1 MKLIKKFSYLMILF
15 ALVFSISSCGD
26 DEEPTNPPVDDPKT
40 IVDLALETDDLSS
53 LVAALEKADLVNTLN
68 GNGEFTVFAPTNDAF
83 AAFLSAN
90 GFASLDDVP
99 TSTLTQ
105 VLLNHVVSGTKKSTD
120 LSTGY
125 EATLATRED
134 APINMYINTAS
145 GVTINNMSNVTA
157 ADVEGSNGVVHIVD
171 AVIGLPNIVTFAT
184 ADNTFSSLVAAL
196 TRGDLGPDYVSIL
209 SDDTVPYTV
218 FAPTNA
224 AFDALIASLG
234 FSSLADV
241 PADVLTVVLNYHV
254 VPGANV
260 RSADL
265 VDGQSVETFQGEN
278 ITIDLNGGAGI
289 IDATGMKTNIVSVDV
304 QATNGVIHA
313 IDKVILPQEALDI
326 INPTIA
332 GVVVRD
338 PNFSNLR
345 DALIK
350 AELVDVLNG
359 DTEFTVFA
367 PTNDAFA
374 AFLSANGFASLD
386 EVPTDVLTQVL
397 LNHVVTGVAQ
407 SGDLTTGYIKTNA
420 QESTTENFI
429 DMYVDLSNGVTL
441 NGQSNVTAADVS
453 ARNGV
458 IHVVDAV
465 IGLPSVVT
473 FATTNEAFTTLVAAL
488 TRGDHSTDFVA
499 ALSATGPFT
508 VFAPTNDAF
517 GALLQELGANELGD
531 IDINTLDAVLKY
543 HVVAGANV
551 LSTMLT
557 DDMDV
562 ATLGGANFRID
573 LDNGPEIIDNNDRRS
588 SIMVT
593 DVQAANGVIHVI
605 DTVILP

>member
-15 ALVFSISSCGD
+15 AVVFSITSCGD
-26 DEEPTNPPVDDPKT
+26 DEDPTPPPVEDPKT

-83 AAFLSAN
+83 ATFLSAN

-125 EATLATRED
+125 EATLATREN
-134 APINMYINTAS
+134 APINMYINTTS

-171 AVIGLPNIVTFAT
+171 AVIGMPNVVTFAT
-184 ADNTFSSLVAAL
+184 SDDTFSSLVAAL
-196 TRGDLGPDYVSIL
+196 TRADLNTDYVSIL
-209 SDDTVPYTV
+209 SADGPYTV
-218 FAPTNA
+218 FAPTNDAFA
-224 AFDALIASLG
+224 ALLSSLG
-234 FSSLADV
+234 FSSLADI
-241 PADVLTVVLNYHV
+241 PAGVLEQVLNYHV
-254 VPGANV
+254 IAGANV
-260 RSADL
+260 RSTDL
-265 VDGQSVETFQGEN
+265 TNGQTATTFQGED
-278 ITIDLNGGAGI
+278 ITIDLDGGAGI
-289 IDATGMKTNIVSVDV
+289 VDATGMKTNIVAVDV
-304 QATNGVIHA
+304 QGTNGVIHA
-313 IDKVILPQEALDI
+313 IDRVILPQSVIDI
-326 INPTIA
+326 VDPTIA
-332 GVVVRD
+332 GIVASNPD
-338 PNFSNLR
+338 FSSLL
-345 DALIK
+345 AAVSK
-350 AELVDVLNG
+350 AGLVDVLNG
-359 DTEFTVFA
+359 ETEFTVFA

-386 EVPTDVLTQVL
+386 DVPTDILTQVL

-441 NGQSNVTAADVS
+441 NGQSSVTSADVS

-473 FATTNEAFTTLVAAL
+473 FATTNDTFSTLVAAL

-499 ALSATGPFT
+499 ALSGTGPFT

-517 GALLQELGANELGD
+517 GALLNELGASELGD